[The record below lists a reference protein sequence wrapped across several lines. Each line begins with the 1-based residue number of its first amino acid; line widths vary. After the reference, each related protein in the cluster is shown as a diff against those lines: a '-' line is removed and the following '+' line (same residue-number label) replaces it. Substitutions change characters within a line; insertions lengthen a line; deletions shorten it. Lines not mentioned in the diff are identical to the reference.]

1 MLHEHKASSQA
12 ECNYYNSILISKG
25 KREVTEASLLLH
37 YHCKVSLIKK
47 LKHCSKI
54 NETWLLYRDNPT
66 CSFSR
71 TYLPMMLVTI
81 ALSAAC
87 FKILWTST
95 LLWAWAYTYS
105 KPQSCFM
112 FRPVGHKC
120 RLRHKHEVNFGHTFL
135 SVLFVFYDNCRIF
148 KMVWTTQ
155 LLSLI
160 KNRGL
165 QYSDL
170 LFIVSKVLVDTV
182 KFKAWFHPELGSK
195 TEQKWNAFSLKRS
208 KDNKLLWL
216 SLL

>member
-1 MLHEHKASSQA
+1 MYFFLSRASIAKKKKFTPGCLRSWQTIYLSIVDKKIIFWAIYMLHEHRACSQA

-25 KREVTEASLLLH
+25 KGEVTEASLLLH

-47 LKHCSKI
+47 VKHCSKI

-95 LLWAWAYTYS
+95 LLWARAYTYS

-120 RLRHKHEVNFGHTFL
+120 RLRHKHEVNFRHTFL
-135 SVLFVFYDNCRIF
+135 SVVDHQHGASNHHYMFFLSSMTIVGSS
-148 KMVWTTQ
+148 KWSG
-155 LLSLI
+155 LLS
-160 KNRGL
+160 
-165 QYSDL
+165 
-170 LFIVSKVLVDTV
+170 SKSS
-182 KFKAWFHPELGSK
+182 H
-195 TEQKWNAFSLKRS
+195 
-208 KDNKLLWL
+208 
-216 SLL
+216 